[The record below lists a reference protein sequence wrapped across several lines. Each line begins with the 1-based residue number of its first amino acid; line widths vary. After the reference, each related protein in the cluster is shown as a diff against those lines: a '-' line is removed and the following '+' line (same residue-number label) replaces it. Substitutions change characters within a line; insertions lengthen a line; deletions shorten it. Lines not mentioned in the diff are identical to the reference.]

1 MRANPAQER
10 NTGESHQGWRDHFRD
25 TGFGPHRLEENLPAQ
40 GAHEVADIDQQ
51 DAMKNVPFINAMSL
65 APERAPIEGPPMSV
79 LQVNQNG
86 EDEEH
91 DNAGQNAFSI
101 HLGEN
106 SASPSLPHE
115 AGNGTTQGK

>member
-1 MRANPAQER
+1 MQ
-10 NTGESHQGWRDHFRD
+10 
-25 TGFGPHRLEENLPAQ
+25 
-40 GAHEVADIDQQ
+40 
-51 DAMKNVPFINAMSL
+51 NVPLVNAVSL
-65 APERAPIEGPPMSV
+65 APERAPIEGSPMAL

-101 HLGEN
+101 HLGES
-106 SASPSLPHE
+106 SAPPSLPRE